1 MENQGEPTTEN
12 AEQKKAQTKSRF
24 RESVE
29 SVLLVI
35 AAALFLKAFVVEA
48 FRIPSGSMANT
59 LIEGDFLFVNKFIYG
74 IKSPKYIPFTN
85 VKIPH
90 FHLPPFKQPKAG
102 DVIVFVYPG
111 DRDEVKPR
119 EIQSYIKRCVA
130 VGGDTVEI
138 VNKVVYVNGRQL
150 ANPEHVKLEPINS
163 GPRGVSNP
171 RIFPKGSSFNED
183 NYGPIRVPKEGD
195 VIELTPEN
203 IDGWEVFI
211 EREGHSVERQGDGIL
226 IDGKL
231 ATSYR
236 VEQNY
241 LFVLGDNRENS
252 LDSRFWGFL
261 PEDNIVGQA
270 LIIYW
275 SWNQNLPLASADKFR
290 SVRWAR
296 IGTIV
301 R

>member
-1 MENQGEPTTEN
+1 M
-12 AEQKKAQTKSRF
+12 
-24 RESVE
+24 
-29 SVLLVI
+29 I
-35 AAALFLKAFVVEA
+35 AAALLLKAFVVEA

-74 IKSPKYIPFTN
+74 IKSPRYIPFTN
-85 VKIPH
+85 IKIPRL
-90 FHLPPFKQPKAG
+90 HLPPFRHPRIG

-119 EIQSYIKRCVA
+119 EIQSYIKRCMAVA
-130 VGGDTVEI
+130 GDTVE
-138 VNKVVYVNGRQL
+138 VVSKAVYVNGRQL
-150 ANPEHVKLEPINS
+150 ANPEHIRLEPINS
-163 GPRGVSNP
+163 GPRGVPNP
-171 RIFPKGSSFNED
+171 RIFPRGAPFNED
-183 NYGPIRVPKEGD
+183 NYGPIRVPKVGD

-203 IDGWEVFI
+203 LDAWKVFI
-211 EREGHSVERQGDGIL
+211 EREGHTVERQGRDIL
-226 IDGKL
+226 IDGRS
-231 ATSYR
+231 ATGYR

-241 LFVLGDNRENS
+241 LFALGDNRDNS

-261 PEDNIVGQA
+261 PEENIVGQA

>member
-1 MENQGEPTTEN
+1 M
-12 AEQKKAQTKSRF
+12 
-24 RESVE
+24 
-29 SVLLVI
+29 LVI
-35 AAALFLKAFVVEA
+35 AAALLLKAFVVEA

-74 IKSPKYIPFTN
+74 IKSPRYIPYTTI
-85 VKIPH
+85 KIPH
-90 FHLPPFKQPKAG
+90 FHLPPFRQVRRG
-102 DVIVFVYPG
+102 DVLVFAYPG
-111 DRDEVKPR
+111 DRDEVTPR
-119 EIQSYIKRCVA
+119 EIQSYVKRCVA
-130 VGGDTVEI
+130 VAGDTLEI
-138 VNKVVYVNGRQL
+138 VTKAVYVNGREL
-150 ANPEHVKLEPINS
+150 ANPQYGKMEPINS
-163 GPRGVSNP
+163 GPRGVANP
-171 RIFPKGSSFNED
+171 RIFPKGAPFNED
-183 NYGPIRVPKEGD
+183 YYGPIRVPKEGD

-203 IDGWEVFI
+203 LDAWEVFI
-211 EREGHSVERQGDGIL
+211 EREGHAVERQGRDIL
-226 IDGKL
+226 IDGKS

-236 VEQNY
+236 VERDY

-261 PEDNIVGQA
+261 PKENIVGQA

-275 SWNQNLPLASADKFR
+275 SWDQNLPLASADKFH